1 MNTKEYRSESARG
14 INAALQSVDENKIE
28 ETVKAVEDAKRV
40 FFTGAGRSFLMTKAI
55 AMAMMQIGITVYA
68 TGEVCTPSISEGD
81 LLVAASCSGETQSV
95 LLFVEQ
101 AKKRGAKIALIT
113 GNADSSMGKLADII
127 LEMDPMSEEGSVQKT
142 WVVDNRFEQAIVPL
156 GDCFVEY
163 LARRKGASHETIGSN
178 HANME

>member
-1 MNTKEYRSESARG
+1 MDTREYRRESARG
-14 INAALQSVDENKIE
+14 IQAALLSVDEKQIE
-28 ETVKAVEDAKRV
+28 ETVRAIAGAKRV

-55 AMAMMQIGITVYA
+55 AMAMMQIGITTYA
-68 TGEVCTPSISEGD
+68 TGEVCTPSIASGD
-81 LLVAASCSGETQSV
+81 LLIAASCSGETQSV

-101 AKKRGAKIALIT
+101 AKQCGAKIVLIT
-113 GNADSSMGKLADII
+113 GNAESSMGKLSDIV
-127 LEMDPMSEEGSVQKT
+127 LTMDPLSEEGSSQKG

-163 LARRKGASHETIGSN
+163 LARAKGASHDTIGSN